1 MDASSAFDHLSWSR
15 IRDFFISRRIPPT
28 LTKLILI
35 QLSLTKISVCNTRIF
50 FARNGVKQGG
60 ILSGIIFSACY
71 DNLVYLIK
79 RTRAG
84 LLLKNSNNL
93 FTFIQILIYA
103 DDIILFSRSPYGLK
117 LLIDKAI
124 SFCNLYNDISFN
136 ASKSVILRLGSG
148 RKPPVSVCNIPTA
161 ESAEY
166 LGIEIGRQA
175 DPQKTASALLYRNT
189 NIMMK
194 QNQELKKCSVHIK
207 NIAIYA
213 YGSVYGIE
221 TFEWASPCLRSA
233 HRYLTKTV
241 HCDWRRYADLDGPN
255 IRSRRLYTAFELDSM
270 EVIHRKRRN
279 TFLLKAADSEN
290 NIIREII
297 GGLERITG

>member
-1 MDASSAFDHLSWSR
+1 M
-15 IRDFFISRRIPPT
+15 
-28 LTKLILI
+28 
-35 QLSLTKISVCNTRIF
+35 
-50 FARNGVKQGG
+50 KQGG

-71 DNLVYLIK
+71 DNLVDLIK

-221 TFEWASPCLRSA
+221 TFERASPCIRSA